1 MQLMLL
7 RTSLDLWHP
16 VLLSLSHSLSTV
28 PWFLLLCNFRGGKLS
43 EKLESLA
50 QIYAM
55 VPQVLLLSPPLHWF
69 HLVLLSVS

>member
-16 VLLSLSHSLSTV
+16 VLLSLCHSLSTV

-50 QIYAM
+50 
-55 VPQVLLLSPPLHWF
+55 
-69 HLVLLSVS
+69 